1 MFRFCERSV
10 FVKPV
15 MNKMIHITMTKML
28 KVQIILFIIMFE
40 NIDFFRAMVASQT
53 SWGPLDI
60 LRQGG
65 PLPSQLQELSYHKQI
80 ERQMHAHTIR

>member
-1 MFRFCERSV
+1 
-10 FVKPV
+10 

-40 NIDFFRAMVASQT
+40 NIDFFPR
-53 SWGPLDI
+53 D
-60 LRQGG
+60 GG
-65 PLPSQLQELSYHKQI
+65 VTNQLGALGHIKTGSPLPSQLQELSYHKQI